1 MNKITL
7 ASLSTRHGIVSGREE
22 IREWENQ
29 CAECERKKA
38 KPATQIMALL
48 PKIRFKMILR
58 AFLKQLLILVVH
70 SLLFRD

>member
-7 ASLSTRHGIVSGREE
+7 ASLSTRHWIVSGKEE

-29 CAECERKKA
+29 WAECERRKA
-38 KPATQIMALL
+38 KPATQIMKPL

-58 AFLKQLLILVVH
+58 AFSHAAVD
-70 SLLFRD
+70 FGGPF